1 MISILKIKVQRTLM
15 LKQANHSPLQIRSRL
30 IRAMCT
36 SSDLAGVNASVDRA
50 TNIDNFVDDNLS
62 VNDGEVM
69 LHDLSASAG
78 QAQSSVQFDS
88 AEQWRSWLKII
99 VRATFLGGSPPPPPE
114 IYPHPRNAPSKW
126 HFRRFRGW
134 NDVTRQSFNTPQKG
148 EFCLGKI
155 QKNAIWLREV
165 RC

>member
-99 VRATFLGGSPPPPPE
+99 VPLKAWRFPGHAR
-114 IYPHPRNAPSKW
+114 PRK
-126 HFRRFRGW
+126 F
-134 NDVTRQSFNTPQKG
+134 
-148 EFCLGKI
+148 
-155 QKNAIWLREV
+155 
-165 RC
+165 